1 MLGQLYHYVLYYI
14 HIYIYIYVC
23 VCVCVCKVGNAQ
35 LTCWNKVAVAMML
48 QTMFGSEGLLQ
59 IIFQNKIIYMSCM

>member
-1 MLGQLYHYVLYYI
+1 MLGQLYHNVLY
-14 HIYIYIYVC
+14 IYIYIY
-23 VCVCVCKVGNAQ
+23 VCVCKVGNAQ

-48 QTMFGSEGLLQ
+48 QTMFSSEGLLQ